1 MSKGLADDASKLE
14 WRKVDELRDEF
25 GVDFHPSTV
34 GRAENHIAM
43 IRRRH
48 V

>member
-34 GRAENHIAM
+34 SACPLH
-43 IRRRH
+43 H
-48 V
+48 